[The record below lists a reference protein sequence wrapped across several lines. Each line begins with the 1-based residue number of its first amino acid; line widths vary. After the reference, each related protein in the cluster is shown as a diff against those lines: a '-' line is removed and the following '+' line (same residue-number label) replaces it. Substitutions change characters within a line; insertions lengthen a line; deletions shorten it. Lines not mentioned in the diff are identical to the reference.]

1 MSKKISIGVMQGR
14 LLPKYQGRYQAHPV
28 DNWKPEFK
36 LAKTK
41 SLDCIEFILD
51 YNDIEKNPLMN
62 EVGIKEIK
70 KEVNNSGVKV
80 LSVCAD
86 YFMEA
91 PFHKDNEHEIS
102 KSQNI
107 LKRLIDSS
115 VMIGIE
121 NIIIPCVD
129 QSSLKVQDFEKFIL
143 NIKELINYA
152 EKNSINI
159 CWETD
164 LPPKEFKNLIESFP
178 NTNIKVNYD
187 IGNSAS
193 LGYNIIEEFEYY
205 GNYISD
211 VHIKD
216 RLLNGGSVELGTG
229 NADFN
234 SLLNELTKIEY
245 SGLIILQAYRDDQG
259 LNIFNKQYEFFINKF
274 KPLI

>member
-1 MSKKISIGVMQGR
+1 MMLKNIGIMQGR
-14 LLPKYQGRYQAHPV
+14 LLPKYQGRYQSYPLGYWE
-28 DNWKPEFK
+28 NEFPIASK
-36 LAKTK
+36 LG
-41 SLDCIEFILD
+41 LDSIEFILD
-51 YNDIEKNPLMN
+51 FNNVEENPLLAPGGIESIQRAEQN
-62 EVGIKEIK
+62 SGIKVRSI
-70 KEVNNSGVKV
+70 
-80 LSVCAD
+80 CAD

-152 EKNSINI
+152 EKKSINI
-159 CWETD
+159 CLETD

-205 GNYISD
+205 GKYISD

-234 SLLNELTKIEY
+234 SLLYELTKINY

-274 KPLI
+274 KKLI

>member
-1 MSKKISIGVMQGR
+1 MSKKINIGVMQGR

-28 DNWKPEFK
+28 DSWKPEFK
-36 LAKTK
+36 LAKSK

-51 YNDIEKNPLMN
+51 YNDVEKNPLMN
-62 EVGIKEIK
+62 ENGIAEIK
-70 KEVNNSGVKV
+70 KEVNDNDVKV

-91 PFHKDNEHEIS
+91 PFHQDNNYEIS
-102 KSQNI
+102 KSKKI
-107 LKRLIDSS
+107 LKRLIDSA
-115 VMIGIE
+115 VKIGIE

-129 QSSLKVQDFEKFIL
+129 KSSLEVQYFEKFIL
-143 NIKELINYA
+143 NIEELINYA

-159 CWETD
+159 CLETD
-164 LPPKEFKNLIESFP
+164 LPPKEFKSLIDSFP
-178 NTNIKVNYD
+178 NSNIKVNYD

-193 LGYNIIEEFEYY
+193 LGYNIKEEFKYY

-211 VHIKD
+211 IHIKD

-234 SLLNELTKIEY
+234 LLLSELTKIDY

-259 LNIFNKQYEFFINKF
+259 LNIFDKQYEFFMNKF
-274 KPLI
+274 NQLL

>member
-1 MSKKISIGVMQGR
+1 MSKKINIGVMQGR

-36 LAKTK
+36 LAKSK

-51 YNDIEKNPLMN
+51 YNDVEKNPLMN
-62 EVGIKEIK
+62 EKGITEIK
-70 KEVNNSGVKV
+70 KEVNDNEVKV

-91 PFHKDNEHEIS
+91 PFHQDNDYEIS

-115 VMIGIE
+115 AILGIE

-129 QSSLKVQDFEKFIL
+129 KSSLQVQYFEKFIL
-143 NIKELINYA
+143 NIEELINYA

-159 CWETD
+159 CLETD
-164 LPPKEFKNLIESFP
+164 LPPKEFKSLIDSFP
-178 NTNIKVNYD
+178 NSNIKVNYD

-193 LGYNIIEEFEYY
+193 LGYNIKEEFKYY

-234 SLLNELTKIEY
+234 SLLSELTKIEY

-259 LNIFNKQYEFFINKF
+259 LNIFDKQYEFFINKF
-274 KPLI
+274 NQLI

>member
-1 MSKKISIGVMQGR
+1 MSKKINIGVMQGR

-28 DNWKPEFK
+28 DSWKPEFK
-36 LAKTK
+36 IAKSK

-51 YNDIEKNPLMN
+51 YNEVERNPLMN
-62 EVGIKEIK
+62 EKGIAEIIKEVK
-70 KEVNNSGVKV
+70 DTEVKV

-91 PFHKDNEHEIS
+91 PFHQDNDYEIS
-102 KSQNI
+102 KSQKI

-115 VMIGIE
+115 VIIGIE

-129 QSSLKVQDFEKFIL
+129 QSSLKVEYFEKFIL
-143 NIKELINYA
+143 NIEELISYA
-152 EKNSINI
+152 EKSSINI
-159 CWETD
+159 CLETD
-164 LPPKEFKNLIESFP
+164 LPPKEFKSLIESFP
-178 NTNIKVNYD
+178 NNNIKVNYD

-193 LGYNIIEEFEYY
+193 LGYKIEEEFEYY

-216 RLLNGGSVELGTG
+216 RHINGGSVELGTG
-229 NADFN
+229 NANFN
-234 SLLNELTKIEY
+234 LLLYELTKIKY

-259 LNIFNKQYEFFINKF
+259 VDIFDKQYEFFRNKF
-274 KPLI
+274 KQLI

>member
-1 MSKKISIGVMQGR
+1 MSKKINIGVMQGR

-62 EVGIKEIK
+62 EEGIKEIK

-143 NIKELINYA
+143 NIKELINYE

-159 CWETD
+159 CLETD

-259 LNIFNKQYEFFINKF
+259 LNIFNKQHEFFINKF
-274 KPLI
+274 KQLI

>member
-1 MSKKISIGVMQGR
+1 MSKKINIGVMQGR

-36 LAKTK
+36 LAKNK

-62 EVGIKEIK
+62 EEGIKEIK

-159 CWETD
+159 CLETD
-164 LPPKEFKNLIESFP
+164 LPPKEFKTLIDSFP
-178 NTNIKVNYD
+178 NNNIKVNYD

-193 LGYNIIEEFEYY
+193 LGYNIIEEFECY

-234 SLLNELTKIEY
+234 SLLHELTKIEY

-274 KPLI
+274 KQLI

>member
-1 MSKKISIGVMQGR
+1 MSKKINIGVMQGR

-36 LAKTK
+36 LAKNK

-62 EVGIKEIK
+62 EEGIKEIK

-152 EKNSINI
+152 EKKSINI
-159 CWETD
+159 CLETD

-193 LGYNIIEEFEYY
+193 LGYNIIEEFQYY
-205 GNYISD
+205 GKYISD

-234 SLLNELTKIEY
+234 SLLYELTKINY

-274 KPLI
+274 KKLI